1 MKYCIEQLQGV
12 AFVPRNL
19 TRLLLFALPLLV
31 YRLALDWSYQYVVYA
46 LYAYTGFESQST
58 SFSLLLSWS
67 LLLIS
72 TPLAWVAFD
81 NAKEKLSYILLFL
94 LYLMSFVPFTSM
106 VGFGV
111 ISIEHL
117 ICNCVFW
124 LLLFCL
130 TLCPLGKPK
139 RFLFLRSE
147 RAILGETEIEL
158 LAILLMAVVLY
169 ISGRYTHF
177 RLNFSLSNVYDLRA
191 EASAFQLPTILS
203 YLYAW
208 SQTVNAVLI
217 SYFMVKRRYGWAVFC
232 VVVQLL
238 SFGIDGS
245 KTVLFLAIAAVAVG
259 FLPRL
264 RLRNINVWL
273 MAVLTVLT
281 IGCIL
286 LYTMFSSIYPISLFV
301 RRTLFLPVEIGR
313 KYFDFFTTHTPDYY
327 RQSFL
332 RLFGAQS
339 PYETLPRMIA
349 HVYYNVE
356 SHMNNGLLS
365 DAVANLGYIGVF
377 IGPMIYAVV
386 FRALDLVSER
396 VDPRIHITVAVYSTV
411 MMINSF
417 LFPILLTHGLFV
429 TILLLLLIGQ
439 EREKV
444 MPVISWK
451 ERPKGHLC
459 IAEKG

>member
-1 MKYCIEQLQGV
+1 MKKLKWYFNTYIFMPKRL
-12 AFVPRNL
+12 A
-19 TRLLLFALPLLV
+19 RLLFFAIVLIM
-31 YRLALDWSYQYVVYA
+31 YRLALDWSYRNVVYR
-46 LYAYTGFESQST
+46 LYAYMGFDSNQT
-58 SFSLLLSWS
+58 FFSMFVSWTTMLLSA
-67 LLLIS
+67 LF
-72 TPLAWVAFD
+72 AWLTFD
-81 NAKEKLSYILLFL
+81 NAEEKLSHILLFL

-111 ISIEHL
+111 ISTEHL

-130 TLCPLGKPK
+130 TLCPLAKPK

-158 LAILLMAVVLY
+158 LAILLIAVVLY

-217 SYFMVKRRYGWAVFC
+217 SYFLVKRRYGWAALC
-232 VVVQLL
+232 VTVQLL
-238 SFGIDGS
+238 NFGIDGS
-245 KTVLFLAIAAVAVG
+245 KSVLFLTVAAVIAG
-259 FLPRL
+259 LLPAL
-264 RLRNINVWL
+264 RMRNINSWL
-273 MAVLTVLT
+273 LMGITAVI
-281 IGCIL
+281 IGCIM
-286 LYTMFSSIYPISLFV
+286 LYSLFSSLYPISLLV

-349 HVYYNVE
+349 HVYYNTE

-365 DAVANLGYIGVF
+365 DAIANLGYVGVLV
-377 IGPMIYAVV
+377 GPFLYAIV
-386 FRALDLVSER
+386 FRALDFVSER
-396 VDPRIHITVAVYSTV
+396 VDPRIHITAAVYSAVT
-411 MMINSF
+411 MINSF
-417 LFPILLTHGLFV
+417 LFTILMTHGLLV
-429 TILLLLLIGQ
+429 TMLLLLLIGQ
-439 EREKV
+439 EQTISIRS
-444 MPVISWK
+444 VIPWRKNSI
-451 ERPKGHLC
+451 RSMT
-459 IAEKG
+459 